1 MIKGLDERIPSKGS
15 GFLANLAGKTVFLTG
30 GSGFVGTALV
40 WRLVIDCAVDHVYVL
55 CRGGE
60 A

>member
-1 MIKGLDERIPSKGS
+1 MIRGLDEEARAKAPE
-15 GFLANLAGKTVFLTG
+15 FLANLAGKTIFLTG

-40 WRLVIDCAVDHVYVL
+40 WRLVTDCAVDHVYVL

-60 A
+60 K